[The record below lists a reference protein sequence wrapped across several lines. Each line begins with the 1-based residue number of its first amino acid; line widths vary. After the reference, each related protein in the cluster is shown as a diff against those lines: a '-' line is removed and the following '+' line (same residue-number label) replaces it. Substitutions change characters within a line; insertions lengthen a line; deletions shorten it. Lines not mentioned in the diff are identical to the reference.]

1 MRKKK
6 NKKPSK
12 GIFKIITLD
21 LEDDLLTV
29 MKGHWIGQ
37 KGLVNRPFHVFFFFF
52 FELLAW
58 KSTGSQSSKYEHRPT
73 SALLRNIQNIRIC
86 MGKKKKNHRFCN
98 LRNERISIKK
108 KTAYLT

>member
-1 MRKKK
+1 MKKTK
-6 NKKPSK
+6 KKKPSK

-29 MKGHWIGQ
+29 MKERWIGE

-52 FELLAW
+52 FQLLTR
-58 KSTGSQSSKYEHRPT
+58 KSTGSQSSKYEHRRT

-86 MGKKKKNHRFCN
+86 MGKKT
-98 LRNERISIKK
+98 IVSVKK